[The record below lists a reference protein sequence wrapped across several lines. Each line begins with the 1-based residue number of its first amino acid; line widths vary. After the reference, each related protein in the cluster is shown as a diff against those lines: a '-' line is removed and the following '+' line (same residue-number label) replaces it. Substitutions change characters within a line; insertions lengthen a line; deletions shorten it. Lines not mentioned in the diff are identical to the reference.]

1 MNLSFNILQK
11 NIIQHQQQ
19 QQQQQVGA
27 GNKSRSRHTSGIY
40 FQSGINYEE
49 ENERESVCVWMSGL
63 VMCVLIVLLAFCQSM
78 MQKIAWAQ
86 NEFLIPKLPV
96 VGRIILVFH

>member
-49 ENERESVCVWMSGL
+49 ENERDRV
-63 VMCVLIVLLAFCQSM
+63 
-78 MQKIAWAQ
+78 
-86 NEFLIPKLPV
+86 
-96 VGRIILVFH
+96 